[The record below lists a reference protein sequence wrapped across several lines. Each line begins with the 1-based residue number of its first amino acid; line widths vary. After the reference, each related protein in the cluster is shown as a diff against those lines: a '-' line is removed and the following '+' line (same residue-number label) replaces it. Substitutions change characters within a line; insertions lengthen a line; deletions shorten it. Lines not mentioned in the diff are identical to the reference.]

1 MERLTRRGADGGVT
15 LAEGCTVSEALE
27 RLAVYE
33 NVHALLAE
41 EYQQAEARL
50 AALRGQGR
58 ARSAGFQQAL
68 AEKLRLAALLERLEK
83 LPGEPPAPPL

>member
-15 LAEGCTVSEALE
+15 LAEGCTVSGAL
-27 RLAVYE
+27 AGYE

>member
-15 LAEGCTVSEALE
+15 LAEGCTVSGALE
-27 RLAVYE
+27 RLAGYE
-33 NVHALLAE
+33 NVHAL
-41 EYQQAEARL
+41 QAEARL